1 MFFDTLESRRL
12 MSVTV
17 TVANGMLNVE
27 GTADKQ
33 LTTVEYDA
41 ARRQFVVRDH
51 EFRTLRN
58 TSHRVSASGV
68 TQVRIAGNGGFDS
81 LGIAY
86 GMNLPATLIGGPQQD
101 VLFSNA
107 AGPTKM
113 LGYGGDDVLMG
124 GSGDD
129 VLFGMDGNDD
139 MNGGRGADVFWG
151 MLGVDTVNYR
161 TRTDNLRLQA
171 DGTARSGS
179 TNERDQINTDVEVII
194 GGSGADVLLGTGRN
208 DILRGGPGNDS
219 IWGFDGNDALHGDE
233 GHDQLAGGED
243 SDFING
249 GADGDVLYGEGGNDR
264 LNGDAGGDYLIGGAG
279 EDLMYGG
286 QGADLFDARDGTGN
300 DVIVGYDYSHYDG
313 SIDIAYRD
321 AGDWLHDIDRVF

>member
-1 MFFDTLESRRL
+1 MYFDTLESRRL

-17 TVANGMLNVE
+17 SVVGGTLNVE
-27 GTADKQ
+27 GTPDKQ

-41 ARRQFVVRDH
+41 ARNQFVVRDH

-58 TSHRVSASGV
+58 TSHRVAANGV
-68 TQVRIAGNGGFDS
+68 TQVLIAGNGGFDM
-81 LGIAY
+81 LGIAS
-86 GMNLPATLIGGPQQD
+86 GMNLPATLIGGPQRD
-101 VLFSNA
+101 VLYSNA

-113 LGYGGDDVLMG
+113 LGYGGDDVLTG

-171 DGTARSGS
+171 DGSARSGA
-179 TNERDQINTDVEVII
+179 TNERDQINTDVEVIL
-194 GGSGADVLLGTGRN
+194 GGSGSDVLLGTGRN

-233 GHDQLAGGED
+233 GHDLLVGGED

-249 GADGDVLYGEGGNDR
+249 GANEDVLYGEGGNDR

-279 EDLMYGG
+279 VDTMMGG
-286 QGADLFDARDGTGN
+286 TGADLFDARDGAGN
-300 DVIVGYDYSHYDG
+300 DVLVGASYTLFDG

-321 AGDWLHDIDRVF
+321 PGDWLHDIDRVL

>member
-17 TVANGMLNVE
+17 SVFGGMLNVE
-27 GTADKQ
+27 GTPDKQ

-41 ARRQFVVRDH
+41 SRNQLVVRDH

-58 TSHRVSASGV
+58 TVHRLSAAGVS
-68 TQVRIAGNGGFDS
+68 QVRIAGNGGFDT
-81 LGIAY
+81 LGIAN
-86 GMNLPATLIGGPQQD
+86 GMNLPATLIGGPQKD
-101 VLFSNA
+101 ILFSNA

-113 LGYGGDDVLMG
+113 LGFGGDDLLMG
-124 GSGDD
+124 GFGDD

-139 MNGGRGADVFWG
+139 MNGGRGADQFWG

-171 DGTARSGS
+171 DGTARSGAV
-179 TNERDQINTDVEVII
+179 NERDTINADVEVIL

-208 DILRGGPGNDS
+208 DILNGGPGNDS
-219 IWGFDGNDALHGDE
+219 IWGFDGNDALHGD
-233 GHDQLAGGED
+233 AGVDVLVGGND
-243 SDFING
+243 SDFMNG
-249 GADGDVLYGEGGNDR
+249 GANEDVLYGEGGNDR
-264 LNGDAGGDYLIGGAG
+264 LNGDDGGDFLVGGSG
-279 EDLMYGG
+279 IDTMMGG
-286 QGADLFDARDGTGN
+286 TGADLFDARDGAGN
-300 DVIVGYDYSHYDG
+300 DVIVGNNYSTFDG